1 MSLKAL
7 VTVVSLQTA
16 INSGLIA
23 TGIALAGN
31 KIGRIMGR
39 RGGIN
44 AAALQGL
51 NLGGGI
57 QRGSANFGGNL
68 NSNMDLNLNANL
80 AGAGAG
86 AGGFGVGGFGAGAN
100 MAGTGGGDA
109 LGALI
114 GASLMSGSSNSANM
128 NVNRSTNFD
137 VNINGGL
144 NGYSGL
150 ALIGNGQTIPIS
162 TININNKPIAIGGT
176 LGVTGASSNN
186 MSSMSMSSS
195 SMSSMDASGSS
206 SMAGMDMSNSAA
218 KVTFENL
225 QLTPDGIPGSA
236 VIAP

>member
-1 MSLKAL
+1 MSLKTL
-7 VTVVSLQTA
+7 VMVISLQMA
-16 INSGLIA
+16 INSVLIA
-23 TGIALAGN
+23 TGIALAGG
-31 KIGRIMGR
+31 KISRAMGR
-39 RGGIN
+39 RAAIN

-57 QRGSANFGGNL
+57 QRGNANFGGNL
-68 NSNMDLNLNANL
+68 NSNVDLNMNANL
-80 AGAGAG
+80 AGAG
-86 AGGFGVGGFGAGAN
+86 GFGAGAGAN
-100 MAGTGGGDA
+100 MAGMSGMGGGDA

-114 GASLMSGSSNSANM
+114 GASLMNGSSNSANM

-162 TININNKPIAIGGT
+162 TININNRPVAIGGT
-176 LGVTGASSNN
+176 LGITGANNNN
-186 MSSMSMSSS
+186 MNSMSMTSS
-195 SMSSMDASGSS
+195 SMNSSSIDMSGSS